1 MPESPNQKILYCVL
15 NWGLGHASRSI
26 PIIQKLSA
34 THEVIVASDGI
45 ALKLLQKELSN
56 VLFESL
62 PSYDI
67 TYRYNNMA
75 INILLQLP
83 KISIAYLREHQ
94 VVKSLVKK
102 YAITTI
108 ISDNRYGC
116 LHSSTHNVFLG
127 HQLNILTAK
136 YTIHPFATW
145 LNKQMISKFDEIWI
159 PDNKDR
165 LSGILSTVEWK
176 IPNQLIGL
184 QSRMATDQLGSKYLT
199 ILLSGPEPARTKLEL
214 QLIEFYS
221 TTESTSIT
229 LIRGTNSPL
238 SVKVPSTWE
247 VYDLADSVLVSNI
260 LQHSHTVVCRS
271 GYSTLMDLYPMDR
284 FLKIILYPTAGQTE
298 QEYLADLL
306 SQKYAHIVKGE

>member
-1 MPESPNQKILYCVL
+1 
-15 NWGLGHASRSI
+15 
-26 PIIQKLSA
+26 
-34 THEVIVASDGI
+34 
-45 ALKLLQKELSN
+45 
-56 VLFESL
+56 
-62 PSYDI
+62 
-67 TYRYNNMA
+67 
-75 INILLQLP
+75 
-83 KISIAYLREHQ
+83 
-94 VVKSLVKK
+94 
-102 YAITTI
+102 
-108 ISDNRYGC
+108 
-116 LHSSTHNVFLG
+116 
-127 HQLNILTAK
+127 
-136 YTIHPFATW
+136 
-145 LNKQMISKFDEIWI
+145 MISKFDEIWI

-238 SVKVPSTWE
+238 SVKVPPTWE